1 MSTENKQD
9 KTQSLELG
17 GKYLSKNDYDLLVRM
32 LPDCSCAKCKH
43 WKSLGWPEWPER
55 VYFLD
60 KDRFCCSSTLWTLYS
75 QVDWDGECRRFPPIV
90 VPPEE
95 LRELNVWGWP
105 ITSCRDCCGEFSSQG
120 QPTR

>member
-17 GKYLSKNDYDLLVRM
+17 SKLLGDDDYELLVRM
-32 LPDCSCAKCKH
+32 LPYCCCARCKH
-43 WKSLGWPEWPER
+43 WRSFGRPQWPGT
-55 VYFLD
+55 VFFLD
-60 KDRFCCSSTLWTLYS
+60 EGHVDCLSTLYS
-75 QVDWDGECRRFPPIV
+75 QVDWDGHCRRFPPKV